1 MKKDVVYTMRM
12 SSRVRESLK
21 LAAQKERRTVASL
34 LDKIIIDYLEAVGLL
49 KESTQVEDRRR
60 FEDRRQFARKKI
72 RFPATTY
79 LREASEVNPIPSVV
93 LDLSEGG
100 ILVTHAKGV
109 DFGFSAIGK
118 LPKLEIGLET
128 PRTDSKLL
136 LKCDA
141 RHMRDTGSEIQI
153 GAAFTDLS
161 ENELERLNEYL
172 M

>member
-1 MKKDVVYTMRM
+1 M
-12 SSRVRESLK
+12 
-21 LAAQKERRTVASL
+21 AAQKERRTVASL
-34 LDKIIIDYLEAVGLL
+34 LDKIIADYLESAGLL
-49 KESTQVEDRRR
+49 KESTGGEDRRR

-72 RFPATTY
+72 RLPATTY
-79 LREASEVNPIPSVV
+79 FREASEVNSAPSVV
-93 LDLSEGG
+93 LDISEGG

-109 DFGFSAIGK
+109 DLGFSAIGK
-118 LPKLEIGLET
+118 LPAFEVRLET
-128 PRTDSKLL
+128 PLKDGKLL

-161 ENELERLNEYL
+161 QKDLVKLGEYL

>member
-12 SSRVRESLK
+12 SSRTRESLK

-34 LDKIIIDYLEAVGLL
+34 LDKIITDYLEAAGLL
-49 KESTQVEDRRR
+49 IESAQDEDRRR
-60 FEDRRQFARKKI
+60 SKDRRQFARKKI

-79 LREASEVNPIPSVV
+79 LREASVVNPIPSVV

-109 DFGFSAIGK
+109 DLGFSAIGK

-141 RHMRDTGSEIQI
+141 CHMRDTGSEIQI

-161 ENELERLNEYL
+161 EKDLEKLNEYL
-172 M
+172 T